1 MEAQAERRL
10 GQNGRATPPPAAI
23 QFASDHALALIVA
36 LAALLRFATLG
47 VPSYWLDEYTSL
59 SETHGSLSAVLDSV
73 NHAEGG
79 PPLYLLLLWGW
90 RKVFGDG
97 EIAIRSMS
105 ALLGTATV
113 PVAFAAAREL
123 ASRRAGL
130 FAAALTATSPLM
142 IWYSQE
148 VRTYALLVFLAALSF
163 TFFAYTLERDEPGWL
178 WGWAISSVLA
188 FTTHYFAVV
197 LIVPEAVWLL
207 LRGPRVR
214 TLIASAAMGA
224 VGIAVLLL
232 AGVNQQQDKV
242 ALVIRQLD
250 RVDRVVSIPQHF
262 VVGLSV
268 PWRVLPVVVG
278 VALAAA
284 VAYALRRADLPTR
297 DSFLLAGSVTLAGF
311 LLAVVPAFLGADYVI
326 TRYVLELWLPFAVTV
341 AIALA
346 VPSIGRLGIAAVV
359 ALAVAGIALS
369 TWNAAT
375 PAARRLN
382 WDTVATAL
390 GPTTAKRVMVGP
402 GYFVSVGLS
411 VYLPHAHLAS
421 PDERIVTRNLV
432 LISLRQVPNY
442 GIAPCFWGAV
452 CGGEGLGGSGPPIKY
467 SLSGDHPA
475 RWARRFRLVG
485 SGSTPRVNFNVYR
498 SKRPTRVPSPDP
510 GQVVIVQ
517 QPG

>member
-1 MEAQAERRL
+1 M
-10 GQNGRATPPPAAI
+10 ATPQKRLPGNQVGAAPASAVLD
-23 QFASDHALALIVA
+23 FASSHALALIVL
-36 LAALLRFATLG
+36 LAAVLRFATLG
-47 VPSYWLDEYTSL
+47 VPSYWLDEFTSL
-59 SETHGSLSAVLDSV
+59 SETQGSLSAVLDSV
-73 NHAEGG
+73 KHAEGG
-79 PPLYLLLLWGW
+79 PPLYLVLLWGW
-90 RKVFGDG
+90 RKAFGDG
-97 EIAIRSMS
+97 EVAIRSMS

-130 FAAALTATSPLM
+130 FAAALTATSPLL

-163 TFFAYTLERDEPGWL
+163 MFFAYALERDEPRWI
-178 WGWAISSVLA
+178 WAWAISSFLA

-197 LIVPEAVWLL
+197 LLVPEAAWLL
-207 LRGPRVR
+207 LRGPRIR

-224 VGIAVLLL
+224 VGLAVLVL

-250 RVDRVVSIPQHF
+250 RVDRVLAIPQQF

-268 PWRVLPVVVG
+268 PWRILPILVG
-278 VALAAA
+278 VLLAAA
-284 VAYALRRADLPTR
+284 VVFALRRADLLTR
-297 DSFLLAGSVTLAGF
+297 DSFAIAGGVALGGF

-326 TRYVLELWLPFAVTV
+326 TRYVLELWLPFAVAV
-341 AIALA
+341 AVALA
-346 VPSIGRLGIAAVV
+346 VPTIGRVGVAAVV

-375 PAARRLN
+375 PAARRVN

-390 GPTTAKRVMVGP
+390 GPTPAKRVIVGP

-411 VYLPHAHLAS
+411 VYLPNAHLAS
-421 PDERIVTRNLV
+421 TDERIVTRNLV
-432 LISLRQVPNY
+432 LMSLRPVPDY
-442 GIAPCFWGAV
+442 AIGPCFWGSM
-452 CGGEGLGGSGPPIKY
+452 CGGTGIGGSGPPTKY
-467 SLSGDHPA
+467 ALSGNHPP
-475 RWARRFRLVG
+475 RWTRRFHLVG
-485 SGSTPRVNFNVYR
+485 SGTTPRVNFRVFR
-498 SKRPTRVPSPDP
+498 SKRPTRVPTPDP

-517 QPG
+517 QPA

>member
-1 MEAQAERRL
+1 M
-10 GQNGRATPPPAAI
+10 ATPTERQITTPDPDSPIAVAR

-47 VPSYWLDEYTSL
+47 VPSYWLDEFTSL
-59 SETHGSLSAVLDSV
+59 NETHGSLGTVLSSV

-79 PPLYLLLLWGW
+79 PPLYLLGLWGW

-148 VRTYALLVFLAALSF
+148 VRTYALLVVLAALSF
-163 TFFAYTLERDEPGWL
+163 MFFAYALERDEPGWI
-178 WGWAISSVLA
+178 WAWAIASFLA

-197 LIVPEAVWLL
+197 LIAPEAVWLL
-207 LRGPRVR
+207 LRGPRVK
-214 TLIASAAMGA
+214 TMIASAAIGA
-224 VGIAVLLL
+224 AGIVVLVL
-232 AGVNQQQDKV
+232 AGVSQQQDKV
-242 ALVIRQLD
+242 AGVIRSLD

-268 PWRVLPVVVG
+268 PWRILPVVVG
-278 VALAAA
+278 AMLVAA
-284 VAYALRRADLPTR
+284 VIYALRRADLLTR
-297 DSFLLAGSVTLAGF
+297 DSFLLAGSVALAGF

-326 TRYVLELWLPFAVTV
+326 TRYVLELWLPFAVAV
-341 AIALA
+341 AIAFA
-346 VPSIGRLGIAAVV
+346 APSLGRLGFAAVV
-359 ALAVAGIALS
+359 ALALIGVALS
-369 TWNAAT
+369 TWTAAT
-375 PAARRLN
+375 PAARRVN

-390 GPTTAKRVMVGP
+390 GPTTAKRVIVGP
-402 GYFVSVGLS
+402 GYFVSVGLLL
-411 VYLPHAHLAS
+411 YLPDAHFAAA
-421 PDERIVTRNLV
+421 DDRIVTRNLV
-432 LISLRQVPNY
+432 LISLRPVPDY
-442 GIAPCFWGAV
+442 GIGPCFWGAV
-452 CGGEGLGGSGPPIKY
+452 CGGKGLGGSGPPIKAP
-467 SLSGDHPA
+467 HQ
-475 RWARRFRLVG
+475 FRLVG
-485 SGSTPRVNFNVYR
+485 SGSTPRVSYEVYR
-498 SKRPTRVPSPDP
+498 SKRPTRIPSPAT

-517 QPG
+517 DPG